1 MMTHRIRMVGM
12 AAGLVTAALRAQSQ
26 PAAPQLKFEVASIKP
41 APDMMT
47 VLSAG
52 GKPHLGMKVDGA
64 MVDIGGWSLKMLILT
79 AYKLKPYQVSGP
91 DWMDSVR
98 FDILSKIPEGGTKD
112 QVPEMLQALLAER
125 FKLTAHRE
133 TKEQPVY
140 GLVVGKDGPKLKPSV
155 PDVDAPP
162 DLATKDAAD
171 DGRGGSIKTTR
182 RNGDN
187 ISGVIPNGPN
197 GRTNIAVANGMLH
210 MEWAKMTLIA
220 LAEGLVPYLNR
231 PVVDMTG
238 LKGTYQVTME
248 FSLADTM
255 AVVRAADQ
263 RNGVAPAGGD
273 AQTMASD
280 PAGSSVFSSIQRLGL
295 KLESRKAPVEQ
306 LMVDHLER
314 TPTEN

>member
-1 MMTHRIRMVGM
+1 MTHRIRMVGM

-98 FDILSKIPEGGTKD
+98 FDILAKIPDGVTKD

-255 AVVRAADQ
+255 GVVRAADQ

-273 AQTMASD
+273 APAMASD
-280 PAGSSVFSSIQRLGL
+280 PTGSSVFSSVQRLGL

-306 LMVDHLER
+306 LMVDHLEK